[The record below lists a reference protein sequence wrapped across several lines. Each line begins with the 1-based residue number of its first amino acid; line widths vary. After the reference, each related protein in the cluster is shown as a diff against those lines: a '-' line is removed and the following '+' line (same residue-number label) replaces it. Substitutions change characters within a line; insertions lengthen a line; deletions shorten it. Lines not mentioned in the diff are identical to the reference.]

1 MDGPRLI
8 ETSAQNYIFNTL
20 QQCHSNRINVY
31 FYALNVGVVVLLI
44 LVFGGA
50 LYYCSKRK
58 ISDYERKQN
67 LLKDQDY
74 VLSKIRFYQE
84 DNKNIKQAQSS
95 GITDLP
101 FIEQR

>member
-1 MDGPRLI
+1 MDGPKLI
-8 ETSAQNYIFNTL
+8 EPSAQNYLFNTL
-20 QQCHSNRINVY
+20 QQCHNNRINVY
-31 FYALNVGVVVLLI
+31 FYALNIGVVLLLV

-58 ISDYERKQN
+58 LSDYERKQN

-74 VLSKIRFYQE
+74 VLSKIRVYQE
-84 DNKNIKQAQSS
+84 DKKNIRQAQSS